1 MSVLADIVSARRA
14 AVDALRANPLAAAD
28 AEPVPPPRSFAGA
41 LAAPGLS
48 LIAEVKRRSPSAG
61 AIAADADA
69 PDVARGYADA
79 GVDAVSVLT
88 EPTYFGGSLD
98 DLRAVRAAQPLPV
111 LRKDFVV
118 DPCQLDESRAA
129 GADAVLLMVSVLGTE
144 VGDYLRR
151 ATDLGLDA
159 LVEVH
164 SELELGIALAAG
176 AQIIGVNNRN
186 LDDLSVD
193 LGVSER
199 LLPLIPE
206 TILRVAESGVL
217 GPDDATRMAAAG
229 ADAILVGSAL
239 MASGDP
245 GAAARALRG

>member
-14 AVDALRANPLAAAD
+14 AVDALRADPLAAAG

-69 PDVARGYADA
+69 PDVARRYADA
-79 GVDAVSVLT
+79 GVDAISVLT
-88 EPTYFGGSLD
+88 EPSYFGGSLD

-151 ATDLGLDA
+151 ANDLGLDA

-176 AQIIGVNNRN
+176 APIIGVNNRN

-217 GPDDATRMAAAG
+217 GPDDAARMAAAG

-245 GAAARALRG
+245 GAAARGLRG